1 LLAQGCFAASAPF
14 VAPQPTDA
22 TDLAARARSDPADVQ
37 AIASLA
43 LLQIAEGRTEEAR
56 ALLSPAVDALP
67 EDPALPLLLAIAD
80 ELEGQPAAARDR
92 YDDYRRARVG
102 RLAARAEQ
110 RRVVVDAGALRQD
123 AQRSLG
129 VPSDSIPGDRGL
141 VAVLPFARS
150 SNDEAIY
157 AESAAVAALMGWDL
171 SGGWNV
177 VDGARVRVLLDEMD
191 VAATDLAEL
200 SLGVELG
207 RRLGAARVVQGT
219 MRRPS
224 VQTAEWDITVTS
236 LDPGTTARVD
246 HFSLTGL
253 VAQVLPMQ
261 QRAAV
266 MVRESLED
274 EFRQDRPGV
283 VYTVSAQAL
292 TSLGRGLL
300 AMDRDD
306 PSAARDAFSEAVELD
321 GQFAG
326 ARALVARMDTILTAP
341 ALNVLAEEV
350 ARVGELQ
357 RAVAGLR
364 TSPSSLHQTTMTR
377 LGRSD
382 RATVSELLGL
392 DAAPGGTLL
401 DLTFVLPGN

>member
-1 LLAQGCFAASAPF
+1 
-14 VAPQPTDA
+14 
-22 TDLAARARSDPADVQ
+22 
-37 AIASLA
+37 
-43 LLQIAEGRTEEAR
+43 
-56 ALLSPAVDALP
+56 
-67 EDPALPLLLAIAD
+67 
-80 ELEGQPAAARDR
+80 
-92 YDDYRRARVG
+92 
-102 RLAARAEQ
+102 
-110 RRVVVDAGALRQD
+110 
-123 AQRSLG
+123 
-129 VPSDSIPGDRGL
+129 
-141 VAVLPFARS
+141 
-150 SNDEAIY
+150 
-157 AESAAVAALMGWDL
+157 L